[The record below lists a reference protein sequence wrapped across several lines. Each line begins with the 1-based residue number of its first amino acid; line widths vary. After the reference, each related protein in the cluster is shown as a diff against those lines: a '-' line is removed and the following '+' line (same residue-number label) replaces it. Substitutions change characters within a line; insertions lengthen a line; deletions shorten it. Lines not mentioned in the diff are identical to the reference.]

1 MPRVTIPGVG
11 DVNFPDTMSRD
22 DIMSRAEAMQAQ
34 ARQPIFDPRDLGLGQ
49 LIKGGFNRSVEG
61 LKGTALDL
69 IPALGASII
78 GKKDYAKE
86 QLEEYKARMAAEEA
100 INPTG
105 FKSYKEI
112 RGPSDALGYAAET
125 FGELGPD
132 IGAFLT
138 GAGAGSVVA
147 KKIVQKGLEK
157 TATTEAKKL
166 ALTKAGETGAKVGL
180 GASSGAINI
189 PDTLNSVYQDTGE
202 IRPGL
207 ALTVGSLVSALDTYL
222 PAKMLSQL
230 GAAGKERVALEM
242 LKKSKQVPTTW
253 KKAFGVE
260 LLTTMGGEG
269 LTESTQEALQIMA
282 SQIAGDKDKFFSADN
297 VDRIINSGIKGAI
310 GGGMFGAPGA
320 AVEAKRTVASQQQA
334 IAQQQAEQQNPLGP
348 PAPIPQRQTEMF
360 GEQPQATPYNAREAQ
375 EDLAQQTAPTPAQEV
390 APQQMGLDLQ
400 GGMTPEQQQVE
411 QQNLQNQE
419 MNQLYMDEAAQQQ
432 EKAKQRAIT
441 AKQMFDQELAAT
453 DERVSRGE
461 LNRREAARLDLLHP
475 VLENIAIEDTT
486 AAFQGNLKRA
496 GYANLELTDVEK
508 SLIARAND
516 VKAALRDAEIVQ
528 AEPSLPNQLTP
539 KITGIAEKGEKGP
552 AGEPK
557 PPAPVE
563 QKQLGLPGIKQPRA
577 NQVAA
582 QETQAKPE
590 PEAAPIQTVL
600 DANMLSGTGLNKTSG
615 FFKQLL
621 NKDMA
626 NPADQSAVA
635 DVLARVRTN
644 KAIAPSTKQAIES
657 IANQAFTALSKQGEM
672 FGPRGGILKEAEAKE
687 PKNVRA
693 KPISTGTR
701 ASVPVPNKQVSK
713 DTTERAARPEQ
724 KRVGVSERP
733 ASRPNDRKES
743 KPAPLKEEKVE
754 AKAPK
759 KASSSATKAAP
770 TPKTTA
776 SPAGKVAEDIK
787 AYEDHIVTLEAE
799 YKATKDTEL
808 KQMLSK
814 EIAATRKDIEALT
827 QAPQEQSEWDK
838 TVAMYNRKIASAEA
852 KGKTDS
858 VKAMKEQ
865 LEWLTKHRA
874 AGVLRTG
881 VATPRGM
888 GKDEVINFI
897 NKVVKDWTNSPKF
910 FVYQSIDDLG
920 PKIAAELR
928 ESGNATA
935 PGFYDEAT
943 KSIIVIADN
952 AIDAED
958 VARTIAHEATGHF
971 GLRAILGTQ
980 YKGVMDEIYNGNGTI
995 RTQADAKMK
1004 NNPSM
1009 SKELA
1014 TEEVLADIQED
1025 GGKEVNQLKG
1035 FARLMNLIRNFFRMI
1050 GVKKVSDTEVLLLLK
1065 QSRDYVISGKPP
1077 IGSNSLVARE
1087 SFKNLDIKNIAFR
1100 NHPNVPGVT
1109 GADAQSIFDRMI
1121 NYVEDAGILT
1131 PSRADKIH
1139 EFLKNGTTGAFRTAV
1154 LSSLPVNA
1162 LSEVAEKGGLKD
1174 AGKFNTI
1181 IKEHS
1186 GYVDKL
1192 NRSIEPLVAKAED
1205 WAKFAGKEQVDLFNK
1220 VVYDSTTLKV
1230 DPENKLNGDVATQA
1244 EYDRVLKDYNSMT
1257 PEAKTLYKNIRDAY
1271 GAMYAEIIK
1280 SIEER
1285 INTFVE
1291 DPDTRAKI
1299 KEDILSKL
1307 AKRGEINPYFALT
1320 RKGNYWLSYN
1330 EGGETYVEAF
1340 ETERERKRNKEE
1352 LEKGKTAD
1360 ELKLLDAQE
1369 FSKISDYKS
1378 ARAPSGS
1385 FVNKILKVLELN
1397 RPKNATPAE
1406 LKKYDEA
1413 AEEVMNLYLSTL
1425 PETSFAQSFQ
1435 KRKDTLG
1442 YRRDAIEALRDRMY
1456 STSQQLGRMKY
1467 TAKLNKLLDDFK
1479 EYSRMVGGRA
1489 AGDEQIDNKL
1499 LNEYIKIF
1507 EKHAD
1512 YIINPKVNKISSIL
1526 NSIGFNYLLG
1536 FNISSAVVNLSQVPL
1551 MVAPYLAG
1559 EHGWGDTYSEI
1570 NKAYKL
1576 YLQSGMGAYVRE
1588 VEMIGSNGEK
1598 VKQNG
1603 MPSIDNYSPDSVEG
1617 KRYATLLEEAQR
1629 QGQMNRSQFYDI
1641 LEVDGRKNWGST
1653 LNATSGFIFHHGER
1667 ANRQVTMVAAY
1678 NLKLNQLNKKG
1689 VTGKAAE
1696 LEAANYAI
1704 NISELTNGG
1713 VSASGAPLIAKNS
1726 VGKVLFMFKRYGVSM
1741 YYLLFK
1747 TARDALKNQDPEVRK
1762 AAMGQL
1768 AGIYGMAALFAGL
1781 QGLPMFGVACMIYNL
1796 FADEDEDDMETA
1808 TRKYVGEGVY
1818 KGLIN
1823 YTTGLDI
1830 ASRVG
1835 LNDLIFRT
1843 SPNSNSATFEQALL
1857 ETLGGPVYGV
1867 GSRLKR
1873 GYDFLA
1879 QGNIERGVENILP
1892 SSISNVLKGFRYGTE
1907 GAKTLRGDLMVEDIS
1922 AFSAGAQ
1929 MLGFAP
1935 AELTRQQAINAREKG
1950 VEKFI
1955 LEKKTKLLQRY
1966 NISNRMGDFEAKN
1979 KAKEELKELNK
1990 KHPGLGITEDTFISS
2005 AESFKQATKEMVNG
2019 VRYNKKLSKERLAD
2033 AAEYN

>member
-1 MPRVTIPGVG
+1 M
-11 DVNFPDTMSRD
+11 
-22 DIMSRAEAMQAQ
+22 
-34 ARQPIFDPRDLGLGQ
+34 
-49 LIKGGFNRSVEG
+49 
-61 LKGTALDL
+61 
-69 IPALGASII
+69 
-78 GKKDYAKE
+78 
-86 QLEEYKARMAAEEA
+86 
-100 INPTG
+100 
-105 FKSYKEI
+105 
-112 RGPSDALGYAAET
+112 
-125 FGELGPD
+125 
-132 IGAFLT
+132 
-138 GAGAGSVVA
+138 
-147 KKIVQKGLEK
+147 
-157 TATTEAKKL
+157 
-166 ALTKAGETGAKVGL
+166 
-180 GASSGAINI
+180 
-189 PDTLNSVYQDTGE
+189 LN
-202 IRPGL
+202 
-207 ALTVGSLVSALDTYL
+207 
-222 PAKMLSQL
+222 QL

-242 LKKSKQVPTTW
+242 LKKSNQVPTTW

-320 AVEAKRTVASQQQA
+320 AVEAKRTVAGQQQA
-334 IAQQQAEQQNPLGP
+334 IAQQQAAQQDPLGP
-348 PAPIPQRQTEMF
+348 PAPIPQQQTEMF
-360 GEQPQATPYNAREAQ
+360 DEQAQATPYDAREAQ
-375 EDLAQQTAPTPAQEV
+375 EDLAQQTAPTPVQEV

-432 EKAKQRAIT
+432 TEAKQRAIT

-516 VKAALRDAEIVQ
+516 VKAALRDAETVQ
-528 AEPSLPNQLTP
+528 TEPSLPNQLTP
-539 KITGIAEKGEKGP
+539 EITGIAEKGEKGP

-563 QKQLGLPGIKQPRA
+563 QKQLGLPSIKQPRA
-577 NQVAA
+577 SQVAA
-582 QETQAKPE
+582 QETQAQPE
-590 PEAAPIQTVL
+590 PEVAPVKTIL
-600 DANMLSGTGLNKTSG
+600 DADTLIGTGLNKTSG

-626 NPADQSAVA
+626 NPADQTAVA
-635 DVLARVRTN
+635 SVLTRVRTN

-724 KRVGVSERP
+724 KRVGVSKGP
-733 ASRPNDRKES
+733 TSRPDDRKES

-754 AKAPK
+754 APAPK
-759 KASSSATKAAP
+759 KASKPAAKP
-770 TPKTTA
+770 APAPKTNA
-776 SPAGKVAEDIK
+776 LPAGKVAEDIK
-787 AYEDHIVTLEAE
+787 AYEKHITTLEEE
-799 YKATKDTEL
+799 YKATKDIEL

-865 LEWLTKHRA
+865 LAWLTKHRA

-888 GKDEVINFI
+888 SKEVVVSLINRI
-897 NKVVKDWTNSPKF
+897 AKDWTNAPKF
-910 FVYQSIDDLG
+910 FVVQSIDDLG
-920 PKIAAELR
+920 PRIANELR

-952 AIDAED
+952 AEGAED
-958 VARTIAHEATGHF
+958 VGRTVAHEATGHF

-980 YKGVMDEIYNGNGTI
+980 YKGVMNEIYSGNGTI

-1035 FARLMNLIRNFFRMI
+1035 FARLTNLIRNFFRMI
-1050 GVKKVSDTEVLLLLK
+1050 GVKKVSDAEVLLLLK

-1109 GADAQSIFDRMI
+1109 GADAQSVFDRMI

-1154 LSSLPVNA
+1154 LASLPVNA
-1162 LSEVAEKGGLKD
+1162 LSEVAERNGLKD

-1181 IKEHS
+1181 INEHS

-1230 DPENKLNGDVATQA
+1230 DPENKLNGDVATQE

-1257 PEAKTLYKNIRDAY
+1257 PEAKTLYKNIRNAY
-1271 GAMYAEIIK
+1271 GAMYNEIIK

-1330 EGGETYVEAF
+1330 EGGEIYVEAF

-1369 FSKISDYKS
+1369 FSKISDYKA

-1489 AGDEQIDNKL
+1489 AGDEQMDNKL
-1499 LNEYIKIF
+1499 LNDYIKMF

-1512 YIINPKVNKISSIL
+1512 YIINPKVSKISSIL
-1526 NSIGFNYLLG
+1526 SSIGFNYLLG

-1570 NKAYKL
+1570 NKAYKF
-1576 YLQSGMGAYVRE
+1576 YLSSGIGENVRE
-1588 VEMIGSNGEK
+1588 TEMIGSDGEK
-1598 VKQNG
+1598 IKQRG
-1603 MPSIDNYSPDSVEG
+1603 MPSIDNYSPDSKEG
-1617 KRYATLLEEAQR
+1617 KQYATLIAEAQR

-1689 VTGKAAE
+1689 VTGKEAE

-1713 VSASGAPLIAKNS
+1713 VSASGAPLIAKNN

-1747 TARDALKNQDPEVRK
+1747 TARDALKNQDPDVRK
-1762 AAMGQL
+1762 AAMSQL

-1867 GSRLKR
+1867 GARLKR

-1907 GAKTLRGDLMVEDIS
+1907 GAKTLRGDLMVEDIN

-1966 NISNRMGDFEAKN
+1966 NISNRMGDFEAKDE
-1979 KAKEELKELNK
+1979 AKEELKELNK

-2005 AESFKQATKEMVNG
+2005 AEAFKQATKEMVNG